1 MAQSKT
7 ARRQDRR
14 ITTLMVSLVDWNTG
28 VSLQLSRNSVPSKSI
43 FLTIGD
49 NPGRLHIM
57 VRCVWG
63 RTPAEFH
70 IATASVTLPPRR
82 TLYVDILCCSRRSLS
97 WVMWISA
104 AGGQQLNHKWVSSAS
119 CHHSQIGIPRP
130 IYSGS
135 TPISNRPSLP
145 RFPLFA
151 STAPTF
157 FF

>member
-1 MAQSKT
+1 
-7 ARRQDRR
+7 
-14 ITTLMVSLVDWNTG
+14 MVSLVDWNTG

-49 NPGRLHIM
+49 NPGQLRIM

-97 WVMWISA
+97 WVNVDLCGW
-104 AGGQQLNHKWVSSAS
+104 
-119 CHHSQIGIPRP
+119 
-130 IYSGS
+130 GS
-135 TPISNRPSLP
+135 TVKPQMGELCELSPLPNRY
-145 RFPLFA
+145 
-151 STAPTF
+151 TATHIQWIDAYIEPA
-157 FF
+157 